1 MITSERADR
10 VVDQNPIPDK
20 LIEDIEDEMR
30 RARIRIGA
38 MLADQ
43 IQHQVDVFARE
54 IGKHPTHVVV
64 SNNFGGALAEWARYQ
79 DVSGQF
85 NGEAGVLV
93 TLWGMKV
100 VHTTRPNALEVY

>member
-20 LIEDIEDEMR
+20 LIENIEDEMR
-30 RARIRIGA
+30 RARIRVGA
-38 MLADQ
+38 MLADMLADK
-43 IQHQVDVFARE
+43 IQHRNEF
-54 IGKHPTHVVV
+54 GNHPTHIVV
-64 SNNFGGALAEWARYQ
+64 SNDLGGALAEWARYQ